1 MNSME
6 IKKCQTQ
13 IRKQWSWS
21 LGNWSR

>member
-1 MNSME
+1 ME